1 VSARAPRIARA
12 LRAACISFAAPA
24 AALLLPR
31 AAWACAVCGF
41 GEDQSRI
48 AYIATTA
55 LLSALPIG
63 LLAGLLIF
71 LRRATRTR
79 RRTPR

>member
-1 VSARAPRIARA
+1 MSAHA
-12 LRAACISFAAPA
+12 LGAV
-24 AALLLPR
+24 L
-31 AAWACAVCGF
+31 ACAVCGF

-55 LLSALPIG
+55 LLSALPIA

-71 LRRATRTR
+71 LRRATRSEKR
-79 RRTPR
+79 PR

>member
-1 VSARAPRIARA
+1 VSARALRIA
-12 LRAACISFAAPA
+12 RAACISLAAPA

-31 AAWACAVCGF
+31 AALACAVCGF

-63 LLAGLLIF
+63 LLAVLLF
-71 LRRATRTR
+71 VLRRATRSQ

>member
-1 VSARAPRIARA
+1 MSARA
-12 LRAACISFAAPA
+12 LRAAPA
-24 AALLLPR
+24 LAVAWLWPGAAL
-31 AAWACAVCGF
+31 ACAVCGF

-55 LLSALPIG
+55 LLSALPIA

-71 LRRATRTR
+71 LRRATRAEKR
-79 RRTPR
+79 PPDSRG

>member
-1 VSARAPRIARA
+1 MSARA
-12 LRAACISFAAPA
+12 LRAAPAFAVAW
-24 AALLLPR
+24 LLPR
-31 AAWACAVCGF
+31 AALACAVCGF

-55 LLSALPIG
+55 LLSALPIA

-71 LRRATRTR
+71 LRRATRAEK
-79 RRTPR
+79 RTPPPDSRG